1 MLLHLSIKN
10 YAIIQSLEI
19 DFKDGFSVLTGE
31 TGSGKSIILGALQL
45 LMGQRADSKSIL
57 SSEKKCIIE
66 GEFSIV
72 NYDLKGFFETN
83 DLDYE
88 PKETL
93 IRREISKAGKSR
105 VFINDSPVTIGLLKN
120 FTAHLIDIHSQHQT
134 VLLNTS
140 NFQLRLLDS
149 LAQTTSSN
157 HKDLLDTYQA
167 DFSKLKSLE
176 RELHSV
182 LNDGEDSKSQLDY
195 LSFLHQELEDANLVI
210 DEKKILEDQL
220 RLAENQEEV
229 NQVLQKVHFVLD
241 SNHSS
246 IPVNNQLSDLVQD
259 LHKISTYSNSYSDLA
274 ERLNSASLEL
284 TDISKESESL
294 LSATADGTIDF
305 ELSSERLNLIN
316 QLEQKHRVLSFNDL
330 LIKYEEIGAS
340 LSKYAQIEST
350 LENLEL
356 SISKLKK
363 DLLKQALILS
373 ANRATVRETIEQ
385 FIVLTLVDLG
395 MKNGQ
400 FKVDLTKRS
409 ELNEWGTDD
418 VNFMFSA
425 NKGIELQ
432 EMSKVASGGESSRL
446 MLAIKALLAK
456 YLALPCLVLDEID
469 TGVSGEIA
477 SKIAKILT
485 EMSEETQ
492 LIVISHLPQV
502 AAKAKTHYKVEKLDV
517 SGKTQTNIRLLNDE
531 QRLEELAKMLSG
543 EKISEAALENAKA
556 LISNN

>member
-182 LNDGEDSKSQLDY
+182 INDGEDSKSQLDY